1 MTQNRNDLWKDLI
14 YNVNQTTSDM
24 TEIIM
29 DRAIRI
35 GLYDDVKESE
45 DLGLAHTCNMLLEH
59 ISDLYVRVL
68 EIRIQ
73 GAFINKENKNETK

>member
-1 MTQNRNDLWKDLI
+1 MTQNRNDLWKELI
-14 YNVNQTTSDM
+14 YKVNQTTSDM

-29 DRAIRI
+29 SRAIRI

-59 ISDLYVRVL
+59 ISDLYIRVL

-73 GAFINKENKNETK
+73 GAYINKENKDDAK

>member
-1 MTQNRNDLWKDLI
+1 MTQNRNNLWEELI
-14 YNVNQTTSDM
+14 DKVNQTTADM
-24 TEIIM
+24 TDILM
-29 DRAIRI
+29 YRTVRI
-35 GLYDDVKESE
+35 GLYDDVKEYE